1 MKTTFLN
8 KVNSA
13 KKLIKTY
20 INKYPRNGTAISF
33 GKDSIALAHLVKE
46 IKPDALFFAILA
58 DTEFPE
64 TLSLRDR
71 LVKDWNLIYK
81 EYIFVNNPSK
91 GLEECCRGVKV
102 EKFKEVVCNLDC
114 WFSGIR
120 KDEGLTRSHFQY
132 VEEMDG
138 LVKVNPI
145 LDFTEKDIWRYIAVH
160 GLPVNP
166 LYGMG
171 YRSLSCRLCSA
182 QENDENESE
191 RAGRWKG
198 TIYEGRECGIHTQS
212 LRR

>member
-1 MKTTFLN
+1 MKTTFLK
-8 KVNSA
+8 KVTEA

-20 INKYPRNGTAISF
+20 VNKYPRNGTAISF
-33 GKDSIALAHLVKE
+33 GKDSIVLAHLVRSV
-46 IKPDALFFAILA
+46 KPNALFFAVLA

-64 TLSLRDR
+64 TLAFRDKV
-71 LVKDWNLIYK
+71 LKDWKLNYK
-81 EYIFVNNPSK
+81 EYVYKNVRSR

-102 EKFKEVVCNLDC
+102 EKFKEAVGDLDC
-114 WFSGIR
+114 WLSGIR
-120 KDEGLTRSHFQY
+120 RDEGLTRSNFNY
-132 VEEMDG
+132 IEKVDG
-138 LVKVNPI
+138 LIKVNPI
-145 LDFTEKDIWRYIAVH
+145 LDFTEKDIWRYIAVN

-171 YRSLSCRLCSA
+171 YRSLSCKRCSA
-182 QENDENESE
+182 KESDEDESE